1 MRSSPRTLTIRLPN
15 RLYEIARVIARR
27 RDVSLNALVQKALEQ
42 IAKDEKEARLYEAFG
57 LLGGHVQE
65 AEVEF
70 ALPAQREVLN
80 REIASSKSKRKS
92 RTR

>member
-1 MRSSPRTLTIRLPN
+1 MRSSAKTLTIRLPN

-27 RDVSLNALVQKALEQ
+27 RNVSLNALVQKALEQ

-57 LLGGHVQE
+57 LLGDHIQV

-70 ALPAQREVLN
+70 ALPAQREVLH
-80 REIASSKSKRKS
+80 REI
-92 RTR
+92 